1 MFYSEWLKFRRSA
14 LFWMTPLIGA
24 VMPLLFFI
32 FRYSDGRGLMGWE
45 NYIENSKLLFV
56 AVFVPLWISMVAGQT
71 ILREKN
77 DHTLSVLYTY
87 PIPRINIV
95 VSKLSITVIVLCV
108 FQIVEVAVLYL
119 TGWWY
124 KGALMPQDILNSLL
138 SQSSMSLLGQIAIMP
153 IFLLISQLSNTIII
167 PISVAIGVVI
177 SNFTLLSSDYL
188 SYSPFAM
195 LFKAYPF
202 LGGEHTMMSLVSMD
216 GIVFMI
222 SLLALI
228 LYTVKME
235 IRH

>member
-32 FRYSDGRGLMGWE
+32 FRYSDEARSMGWE
-45 NYIENSKLLFV
+45 NYIENSKMPFV
-56 AVFVPLWISMVAGQT
+56 AVIVPLWISMVAGQT

-87 PIPRINIV
+87 PISRINIV
-95 VSKLSITVIVLCV
+95 ISKLSITVIVLCA

-119 TGWWY
+119 TGCWY

-138 SQSSMSLLGQIAIMP
+138 LQSSMSLLGQIAIMP
-153 IFLLISQLSNTIII
+153 IFLFISQLSNTIII
-167 PISVAIGVVI
+167 PICVAIGVVI
-177 SNFTLLSSDYL
+177 SNFTLLSSNYF

-195 LFKAYPF
+195 FFKAYPF
-202 LGGEHTMMSLVSMD
+202 LGGEQIVMSLVSMN
-216 GIVFMI
+216 GVVFMI
-222 SLLALI
+222 SLLSLI